1 MERRDDGEKI
11 TARILSGFR
20 YLKIQAQE
28 IEQRLDELEIESQK
42 ENGTTRYQAA
52 KARLQNQLWVSRARC
67 LEEEARLRDLIDRE
81 ENPQMRNILLQLMRG
96 KNWTQIALVLG
107 GNNTKAGVKSQFYRW
122 REEQKS
128 CNQMQLL

>member
-20 YLKIQAQE
+20 YLKIQVQE
-28 IEQRLDELEIESQK
+28 IEQRIDELEIESRK

-52 KARLQNQLWVSRARC
+52 LARLQDRLWVSRARC
-67 LEEEARLRDLIDRE
+67 LEEEARLRELIDRE

-122 REEQKS
+122 REEQ
-128 CNQMQLL
+128 